1 MNVERWDIL
10 DLGELHAQ
18 VIRKAIKHV
27 HLSVYPPDGLVRIS
41 APEGMTLETIRLYAI
56 TKLVW
61 IKSQQ
66 SKILA
71 QERETPR
78 EYLDRESHY
87 VWGKRYLLK
96 IVPASSTPTIE
107 VKHSV
112 LELHAR
118 PGSTES
124 KHAELLEAWYRDQIK
139 AAVPALLQKWQPLI
153 GVQAGRLHV
162 QRMKT
167 KWGGCNPVTGL
178 IRLNTDLAKKPPECL
193 EYILVHELTHLL
205 EPTHNARFQSL
216 MDGFIPHWRQV
227 KAELNRLP
235 VRHEDWDY

>member
-1 MNVERWDIL
+1 MERRDSL
-10 DLGELHAQ
+10 DLGELHAE
-18 VIRKAIKHV
+18 VIRKSIKHV
-27 HLSVYPPDGLVRIS
+27 HLSVYPPHGRVRIS
-41 APEGMTLETIRLYAI
+41 APLAMSLETIRLYAI
-56 TKLVW
+56 TKLAW

-66 SKILA
+66 RKILE

-87 VWGKRYLLK
+87 AWGKRYLLK
-96 IVPASSTPTIE
+96 VVQAYAAPVIKL
-107 VKHSV
+107 KHST
-112 LELHAR
+112 LELHVRHVSDEAKC
-118 PGSTES
+118 SE
-124 KHAELLEAWYRDQIK
+124 ALEAWYREQIK
-139 AAVPALLQKWQPLI
+139 SVVPALLEKWQPLM

-167 KWGGCNPVTGL
+167 KWGGCNPTTGL

-216 MDGFIPHWRQV
+216 LDSFMPHWRQV
-227 KAELNRLP
+227 RAELNRLP